1 MEGLDRP
8 DLLDGRTD
16 IGSTEGED
24 DVSADSELADTLAQI
39 AAIDELLAVASSA
52 QSSDLTYPP
61 TEPTSNTITDDPAG
75 ISGLEELIVARNQLV
90 ELADLQRL
98 LLSSAESVD
107 TSSTAAQHVQS
118 DVAHPSCSI
127 DIGESSTDNNA
138 DNNADNNTYNN
149 TYNNTDNNT
158 VYPSRPTF
166 AVGGLC
172 CVVFSMSS
180 SQQSFHLLAT
190 ITSLDQPT
198 NAQRESDANLGS
210 DDSDIYATV
219 MLLTP
224 MTLETRPCLDIA
236 TCSRECGRSHGM
248 TVPYRLLRDASLL
261 DYEGVISGAQMDALA
276 KFTDGLYYAATIAT
290 VREADVLVEYWDY
303 AGSVHS
309 VPFEDLLPMLK
320 GPLDSQHGVVD
331 VALGCGPKTV
341 YNNSEANNSDSN
353 DSYGDDTDESSDMD
367 SVNTPSST
375 LQVRNLATTHFG
387 AWEMHTKGIG
397 SLLMA
402 KMGYRPG
409 SGLGVSG
416 DGIVEPVAVKVYP
429 PGKGLGHSIQVTTAD
444 KRQQKSRKG
453 KLKNQH
459 KSRKHGITEK
469 SDVFSFINSSLHNKG
484 NAAATA
490 AAVPLDIKKRT
501 LPQRIQHPQSQVGN
515 RTSTTGSNGG
525 STGSTQHLRMMQ
537 IQQETHRI
545 KEELKRATEG
555 LSRNKSDVRLRE
567 VYESKITVLKVRL
580 DQLDHEGTKS
590 SKALHREKIKKNM
603 MEF

>member
-1 MEGLDRP
+1 
-8 DLLDGRTD
+8 
-16 IGSTEGED
+16 
-24 DVSADSELADTLAQI
+24 
-39 AAIDELLAVASSA
+39 
-52 QSSDLTYPP
+52 
-61 TEPTSNTITDDPAG
+61 
-75 ISGLEELIVARNQLV
+75 
-90 ELADLQRL
+90 
-98 LLSSAESVD
+98 
-107 TSSTAAQHVQS
+107 
-118 DVAHPSCSI
+118 
-127 DIGESSTDNNA
+127 
-138 DNNADNNTYNN
+138 
-149 TYNNTDNNT
+149 
-158 VYPSRPTF
+158 
-166 AVGGLC
+166 
-172 CVVFSMSS
+172 MSS

-416 DGIVEPVAVKVYP
+416 DG
-429 PGKGLGHSIQVTTAD
+429 
-444 KRQQKSRKG
+444 
-453 KLKNQH
+453 
-459 KSRKHGITEK
+459 
-469 SDVFSFINSSLHNKG
+469 

-525 STGSTQHLRMMQ
+525 STGSTASPNDADTARDPSH
-537 IQQETHRI
+537 
-545 KEELKRATEG
+545 KRGAQACNRGSFPE
-555 LSRNKSDVRLRE
+555 
-567 VYESKITVLKVRL
+567 
-580 DQLDHEGTKS
+580 
-590 SKALHREKIKKNM
+590 
-603 MEF
+603 